1 MPPHGMS
8 SSPRP
13 STEFPRADQP
23 KERENARSL
32 RSKTKTG
39 LFFEIKKNAR
49 FFFPATWW
57 PHLLRSTRSRPPCFA
72 ATSGDWQKSRTG
84 KTTPKTARKRIQP
97 IVRGARFIHRQRTQR
112 AAPGLLRRQHTQPA
126 VPAQRTCWQTQRA
139 GQRDAAYW
147 QIRQRPPG
155 NALSPWCALPASSTD
170 GAAAR
175 SAHARAPFASSAAHA
190 AARSSCVHAGE
201 REGSAPAGLCRR
213 RHRPPRSA
221 ATSFCHRPPPPPQQ
235 TAPQRNYCRHRPP
248 RSATTAP
255 QRARL
260 ADWQPPP
267 QTAPQRN
274 YFFLP
279 QTAPAATDHRPPHN
293 ARAKTP
299 PPQTAPQRNYCPTT
313 RAAC

>member
-1 MPPHGMS
+1 M
-8 SSPRP
+8 
-13 STEFPRADQP
+13 
-23 KERENARSL
+23 K
-32 RSKTKTG
+32 SKKMHV
-39 LFFEIKKNAR
+39 
-49 FFFPATWW
+49 FFFPPATWW
-57 PHLLRSTRSRPPCFA
+57 PHPLRSTRSRPPCFA

-97 IVRGARFIHRQRTQR
+97 
-112 AAPGLLRRQHTQPA
+112 
-126 VPAQRTCWQTQRA
+126 AQRQACFA
-139 GQRDAAYW
+139 GNTAAYW

-190 AARSSCVHAGE
+190 ATRSSCVFG
-201 REGSAPAGLCRR
+201 RRLAPKIR
-213 RHRPPRSA
+213 A
-221 ATSFCHRPPPPPQQ
+221 ATDRPAAQLLLFTTDSP
-235 TAPQRNYCRHRPP
+235 RRHRPP

-260 ADWQPPP
+260 ADWQPSP

-279 QTAPAATDHRPPHN
+279 QTAPAATDRPGTRAQKRRRHRPPRN
-293 ARAKTP
+293 AR
-299 PPQTAPQRNYCPTT
+299 

>member
-1 MPPHGMS
+1 MPRNEKTPVLCVAKQKI
-8 SSPRP
+8 
-13 STEFPRADQP
+13 EKQ
-23 KERENARSL
+23 AR
-32 RSKTKTG
+32 
-39 LFFEIKKNAR
+39 F

-57 PHLLRSTRSRPPCFA
+57 PHPLRSTRSRPPCFA

-97 IVRGARFIHRQRTQR
+97 IVRGVGFIHRQRTQR

-126 VPAQRTCWQTQRA
+126 VPAQRACWQTQRA

-155 NALSPWCALPASSTD
+155 NALSPWCALPASSTE

-175 SAHARAPFASSAAHA
+175 SANAGAPFASSAAHA

-201 REGSAPAGLCRR
+201 REGSAPGGLCRR

-221 ATSFCHRPPPPPQQ
+221 TTSFCHRPP
-235 TAPQRNYCRHRPP
+235 
-248 RSATTAP
+248 
-255 QRARL
+255 
-260 ADWQPPP
+260 PPP

-279 QTAPAATDHRPPHN
+279 QTAPAATDRP
-293 ARAKTP
+293 AF
-299 PPQTAPQRNYCPTT
+299 
-313 RAAC
+313 